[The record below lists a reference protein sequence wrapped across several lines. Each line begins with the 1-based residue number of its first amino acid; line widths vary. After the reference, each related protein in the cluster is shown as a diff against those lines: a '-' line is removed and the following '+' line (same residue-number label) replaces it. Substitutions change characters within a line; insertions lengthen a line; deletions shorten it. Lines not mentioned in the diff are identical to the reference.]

1 MEYHSY
7 SQTHFFPAAIFAT
20 TLLFLISSC
29 TLLFLRRRQSN
40 TSTATP
46 PPGPTKLPFIGN
58 LHQIA
63 AGSSSLPHYL
73 LRDLSAKHGSV
84 MSLQLGQVPYV
95 VISSAES
102 AKQAMKT
109 HDAVF
114 AHRPAMLSARIMSY
128 DFSGIG
134 FAPYGAYWRHLRK
147 IAVQELFSARRV
159 RLFGSTREEE
169 ASDAVARIFSAAAS
183 AGQREE
189 EVNFSEM
196 VFSLTN
202 GVVARVTFGK
212 KYDGQEEFIPLI
224 DEITKVI
231 GGFNLADLFPAVKFL
246 PVVTGMRSNL
256 LKLRSKASRL
266 LEAIIDDHRRCRTEA
281 AAAGDDHV
289 DDLVDVLLKLQ
300 ADRQLDFQLTDD
312 SIKAVILAGS
322 DTSSTTII
330 WVMSELVKNPRVLRQ
345 VQEEVRSVC
354 GSKGDVDES
363 MLPEL
368 RYLKLVI
375 KEALRLHAP
384 VPLLV
389 PRQCSE
395 DCEID
400 GFHIKAASYVLVNVW
415 AIGRDPKYWK
425 DPEKFRP
432 ERFISSSVDFK
443 GANFEFL
450 PFGAGRRMCPGLL
463 LGMANVELPLAKF
476 LYHFDWKLAGGMKPQ
491 DLDMDESF
499 GGTSTRKNDL
509 KLIPI
514 PYHQSNFANLN

>member
-1 MEYHSY
+1 
-7 SQTHFFPAAIFAT
+7 
-20 TLLFLISSC
+20 
-29 TLLFLRRRQSN
+29 
-40 TSTATP
+40 
-46 PPGPTKLPFIGN
+46 
-58 LHQIA
+58 
-63 AGSSSLPHYL
+63 
-73 LRDLSAKHGSV
+73 
-84 MSLQLGQVPYV
+84 
-95 VISSAES
+95 
-102 AKQAMKT
+102 
-109 HDAVF
+109 
-114 AHRPAMLSARIMSY
+114 
-128 DFSGIG
+128 
-134 FAPYGAYWRHLRK
+134 
-147 IAVQELFSARRV
+147 
-159 RLFGSTREEE
+159 
-169 ASDAVARIFSAAAS
+169 
-183 AGQREE
+183 
-189 EVNFSEM
+189 M

-312 SIKAVILAGS
+312 SIKAVILDIFLAGS

-345 VQEEVRSVC
+345 VQEE
-354 GSKGDVDES
+354 
-363 MLPEL
+363 
-368 RYLKLVI
+368 KLVI

>member
-202 GVVARVTFGK
+202 GVVARVTFG
-212 KYDGQEEFIPLI
+212 
-224 DEITKVI
+224 
-231 GGFNLADLFPAVKFL
+231 
-246 PVVTGMRSNL
+246 
-256 LKLRSKASRL
+256 
-266 LEAIIDDHRRCRTEA
+266 
-281 AAAGDDHV
+281 DDHV

-312 SIKAVILAGS
+312 SIKAVILDIFLAGS

-375 KEALRLHAP
+375 KEA
-384 VPLLV
+384 LV